1 MLLMKKRNWAP
12 TPMVVAFVLLST
24 FVGSWLV
31 LNYAEK
37 EKIRRERDAGLAV
50 TAMKAQAK
58 ELFVAGF
65 PKMTYK
71 RSAPYGGPMSPA
83 TVFEGATSTVLHVGG
98 TLSRLDH
105 PSFAAKLH
113 AQIIG
118 ESMADRLF
126 TASTISVPALART
139 SRGRYFLT
147 GYAFTF
153 EFPLDCVPT
162 TKCGRLTDPEEI
174 SVEDAKA
181 WVFREPSATPEDYER
196 VFGEAMP
203 PRQVPA

>member
-1 MLLMKKRNWAP
+1 MLFKRKRNWAL
-12 TPMVVAFVLLST
+12 TPMAVSFVLLSV

-31 LNYAEK
+31 LNYLEK

-50 TAMKAQAK
+50 TAMQAQVK
-58 ELFVAGF
+58 EHFLARF
-65 PKMTYK
+65 PKMTYE
-71 RSAPYGGPMSPA
+71 RAAPYGGTMRPA
-83 TVFEGATSTVLHVGG
+83 TVFEGSTSTVLHVGG

-118 ESMADRLF
+118 DSMADRMF

-162 TKCGRLTDPEEI
+162 TKCGRLTAPEEI
-174 SVEDAKA
+174 SVEDAKE

-196 VFGEAMP
+196 IFGEAMP